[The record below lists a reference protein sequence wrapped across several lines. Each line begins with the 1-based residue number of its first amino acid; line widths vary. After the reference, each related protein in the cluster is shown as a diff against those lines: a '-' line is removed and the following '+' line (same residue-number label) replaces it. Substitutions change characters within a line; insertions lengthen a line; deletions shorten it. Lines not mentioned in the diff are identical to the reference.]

1 LVKIVISFFL
11 IVIFGFADTLDD
23 KIKSFIGSQKYY
35 KEQKIINIIIGDK
48 AKYINNGEI
57 DTIRL
62 LKVLRDNGFI
72 NLVFKRPKKVLVTFK
87 IKKNTLLFLKII
99 NSSLNAI
106 GFNFYM
112 TKKAIKD
119 PDGFTWSIVMDTEN
133 LIDPVYLSNELN
145 KRGCEITDIVKNGN
159 LDWTYT
165 ISMQNAKL
173 IAKDVLCDVSYDL
186 KKPIKSYWLG
196 IQGGASQLFVQSRP
210 LNRWHPYVVFFDRGL
225 NILSIYEKDDIAK
238 KLKTDVPKNTKYI
251 MIDDK
256 YTLSNI
262 RSGLKVYISSK

>member
-1 LVKIVISFFL
+1 MKIIISFLL
-11 IVIFGFADTLDD
+11 ITVFGFADTLDD
-23 KIKSFIGSQKYY
+23 KIKSFIGPQKYY
-35 KEQKIINIIIGDK
+35 KEQKIINIVVGDK
-48 AKYINNGEI
+48 AKYINNGKI
-57 DTIRL
+57 DTIKL
-62 LKVLRDNGFI
+62 IKVLKDNGFI
-72 NLVFKRPKKVLVTFK
+72 NLVFKRPKKVLVTFQ
-87 IKKNTLLFLKII
+87 IKKDALLFLKII

-112 TKKAIKD
+112 TKEAINNA
-119 PDGFTWSIVMDTEN
+119 DGFTWSIVMDTEN

-173 IAKDVLCDVSYDL
+173 IAKDILCDASYDL

-196 IQGGASQLFVQSRP
+196 IQDGASQLFVQSRP
-210 LNRWHPYVVFFDRGL
+210 LNRWHPYIVFFDKEL
-225 NILSIYEKDDIAK
+225 NILSVYEKDDIAK
-238 KLKTDVPKNTKYI
+238 NLKTDVPKNTKYI

-262 RSGLKVYISSK
+262 RSGLKVYVSSE